1 MVNIITIFL
10 ELLEIFLIGESKNY
24 SIFYQFSVC
33 VGLIYKTATTSKEG
47 GKRDLCGFLH
57 GKFLPCITFTW

>member
-33 VGLIYKTATTSKEG
+33 VGLIYETTTTSKEG
-47 GKRDLCGFLH
+47 GKRDLCGFLR

>member
-1 MVNIITIFL
+1 MVNIIITFL

-33 VGLIYKTATTSKEG
+33 VGLIYETTTASEEG
-47 GKRDLCGFLH
+47 GKRDLCVFLH
-57 GKFLPCITFTW
+57 SIYVVNF